1 MKITLKEYFMGKNV
15 FEKIM
20 AEHIISGE
28 MIAGQ
33 EISVKVDQTLTQDS
47 LGAMAYLQY
56 EAIQNCRVKTELSV
70 SYVDWCDLF

>member
-47 LGAMAYLQY
+47 L
-56 EAIQNCRVKTELSV
+56 
-70 SYVDWCDLF
+70 